1 MTVFLPFSPF
11 LSHSPQKASKK
22 SLSLSALRERRIFAM
37 AMAFLPAALA
47 GWTKPRTLQQQ
58 QEYERSL
65 EAESSLQPEPPPAS
79 TRRWDVLMIAVDDL
93 RSELSCSGPKG
104 FDTHP
109 VHTPHLCDLAKDS
122 LMLLRSQAR
131 PRAWNHAFPA
141 LTSSVHPAHTPQRRQ
156 VTMATCGPSRA
167 SILTSRHPSTT
178 RVFDTYS
185 CERFPFELVLA
196 CVQRG

>member
-1 MTVFLPFSPF
+1 
-11 LSHSPQKASKK
+11 
-22 SLSLSALRERRIFAM
+22 M

-109 VHTPHLCDLAKDS
+109 VNTPHLCDLAKDS
-122 LMLLRSQAR
+122 LMLLRSQASR
-131 PRAWNHAFPA
+131 
-141 LTSSVHPAHTPQRRQ
+141 VHGIT
-156 VTMATCGPSRA
+156 PSRPHVLSA
-167 SILTSRHPSTT
+167 PCSHATTPSGDHGDLRT
-178 RVFDTYS
+178 F
-185 CERFPFELVLA
+185 A
-196 CVQRG
+196 CVDTHQSAPVDHPCL

>member
-1 MTVFLPFSPF
+1 
-11 LSHSPQKASKK
+11 
-22 SLSLSALRERRIFAM
+22 M

-122 LMLLRSQAR
+122 LMLLRSQASR
-131 PRAWNHAFPA
+131 VHGITPFP
-141 LTSSVHPAHTPQRRQ
+141 
-156 VTMATCGPSRA
+156 PSRPQCTL
-167 SILTSRHPSTT
+167 LTRHDAV
-178 RVFDTYS
+178 R
-185 CERFPFELVLA
+185 
-196 CVQRG
+196 

>member
-1 MTVFLPFSPF
+1 
-11 LSHSPQKASKK
+11 
-22 SLSLSALRERRIFAM
+22 M
-37 AMAFLPAALA
+37 AMSLLPAALA

-122 LMLLRSQAR
+122 LMLLRSQASR
-131 PRAWNHAFPA
+131 VHGITPSR
-141 LTSSVHPAHTPQRRQ
+141 LTSLVHPAHTPQRRQ

>member
-1 MTVFLPFSPF
+1 
-11 LSHSPQKASKK
+11 
-22 SLSLSALRERRIFAM
+22 M

-109 VHTPHLCDLAKDS
+109 VHTP
-122 LMLLRSQAR
+122 RSQASR
-131 PRAWNHAFPA
+131 VHGITPSR
-141 LTSSVHPAHTPQRRQ
+141 LTSLVHPAHTPQRRQ

-185 CERFPFELVLA
+185 CERFPFELALA